1 MAHSVK
7 RQDLPNSKFALYSW
21 TSAKILTNGATSIS
35 KDEVSKL
42 GASGAGL
49 LEDYLEQPHQFRSAI
64 VTLEERN
71 QKNLEQLGLPYLEA
85 SWSYKSSTRRGAV
98 AFGQFQDS
106 DTEPHEA

>member
-1 MAHSVK
+1 MKGPGEFVAHSVK

-71 QKNLEQLGLPYLEA
+71 QQK
-85 SWSYKSSTRRGAV
+85 KT
-98 AFGQFQDS
+98 
-106 DTEPHEA
+106 